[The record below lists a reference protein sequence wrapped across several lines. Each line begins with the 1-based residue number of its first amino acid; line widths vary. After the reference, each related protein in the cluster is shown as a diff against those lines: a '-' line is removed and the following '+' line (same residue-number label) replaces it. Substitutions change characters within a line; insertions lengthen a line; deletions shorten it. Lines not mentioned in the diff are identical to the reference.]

1 MELTVPA
8 VLTTAVASPTPVLSP
23 PPTILEIVTT
33 GATDTVPV
41 ACCSL
46 LATNEAPPEK
56 FIVSPS
62 VKVPLWFFNFIICL
76 VVSIETTVAVTPL
89 EAPLAV

>member
-33 GATDTVPV
+33 GATVYPIPPLLSTIEEIVPPADTR
-41 ACCSL
+41 ASCCS
-46 LATNEAPPEK
+46 
-56 FIVSPS
+56 
-62 VKVPLWFFNFIICL
+62 C
-76 VVSIETTVAVTPL
+76 
-89 EAPLAV
+89 